1 MSFEPSNKT
10 VGVIARMLELC
21 RDEIEIKKV
30 QSMTKDYEVK
40 VSCQKLRQ
48 VLSSTRKEMR

>member
-1 MSFEPSNKT
+1 MSFEPSSKT
-10 VGVIARMLELC
+10 VSVIARMLELC
-21 RDEIEIKKV
+21 RDEIEVKKV

-48 VLSSTRKEMR
+48 LLSSARKSL

>member
-10 VGVIARMLELC
+10 VSVIARMLELC
-21 RDEIEIKKV
+21 RDELELKKV
-30 QSMTKDYEVK
+30 QAMTQDYEIK

-48 VLSSTRKEMR
+48 VLSSTRKSM

>member
-21 RDEIEIKKV
+21 RDELEIKKL
-30 QSMTKDYEVK
+30 QNMTDDYELK
-40 VSCQKLRQ
+40 ICCQKLRS
-48 VLSSTRKEMR
+48 VLSTARSQM

>member
-10 VGVIARMLELC
+10 VSVIARMLELC
-21 RDEIEIKKV
+21 RDEIEVKKV

-48 VLSSTRKEMR
+48 LLSSARKSL

>member
-21 RDEIEIKKV
+21 RDEIEVKKV
-30 QSMTKDYEVK
+30 QAMTKDYEVK